1 MNTYDFELTDFALS
15 NKGIHLLKNR
25 YNFKTI
31 GFHDVDSIILKK
43 GAETKNIVLCL
54 VIGISLLVFAFFQAI
69 GIYESINDPTVN
81 RIYIEGIILPFLPAM
96 IGGYCIYISLKKA
109 PILYVKSGK
118 EKHRLRLK
126 EVIKNNKIEE
136 LKLYLR
142 ANLQTK
148 FIINDNL

>member
-1 MNTYDFELTDFALS
+1 
-15 NKGIHLLKNR
+15 
-25 YNFKTI
+25 
-31 GFHDVDSIILKK
+31 
-43 GAETKNIVLCL
+43 